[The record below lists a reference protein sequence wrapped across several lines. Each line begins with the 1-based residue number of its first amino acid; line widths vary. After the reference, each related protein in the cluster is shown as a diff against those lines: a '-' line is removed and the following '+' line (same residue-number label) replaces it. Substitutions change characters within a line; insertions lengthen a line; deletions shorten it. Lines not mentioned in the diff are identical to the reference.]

1 MKRFTSDQLE
11 LLYRIESWTSI
22 KLNAKP
28 AKKKYFTFS
37 TDGLQQ
43 TQIDH
48 LIRFGEKYGNYRIEP
63 AIQDNYMNIVLK
75 WKRDVAFY
83 FSYQSLIDS
92 HIWFHA
98 MWSTT
103 HLQICQFAI
112 INIEP
117 EIDSNVFCFV
127 FKKYKPAL
135 GAFDIENWLLCNQF
149 KFIAR
154 NVRIGNLIQIFWV
167 FNNRLVFFDHD

>member
-75 WKRDVAFY
+75 
-83 FSYQSLIDS
+83 
-92 HIWFHA
+92 
-98 MWSTT
+98 
-103 HLQICQFAI
+103 
-112 INIEP
+112 
-117 EIDSNVFCFV
+117 
-127 FKKYKPAL
+127 
-135 GAFDIENWLLCNQF
+135 
-149 KFIAR
+149 
-154 NVRIGNLIQIFWV
+154 
-167 FNNRLVFFDHD
+167 

>member
-37 TDGLQQ
+37 TVGLQQ

-75 WKRDVAFY
+75 W
-83 FSYQSLIDS
+83 
-92 HIWFHA
+92 
-98 MWSTT
+98 
-103 HLQICQFAI
+103 
-112 INIEP
+112 
-117 EIDSNVFCFV
+117 
-127 FKKYKPAL
+127 
-135 GAFDIENWLLCNQF
+135 
-149 KFIAR
+149 
-154 NVRIGNLIQIFWV
+154 IF
-167 FNNRLVFFDHD
+167 RTKMSKLKI